1 MRTETLW
8 CRTTGYKHL
17 QQNAWF
23 YTPPPLPSPSSLP
36 PFFSS
41 LSLSLPAGDAL
52 TPTPALLP
60 HRQLEVKH
68 SRGQRG
74 ESVCGAGRTQA
85 SMPLAKE
92 ARAAG

>member
-1 MRTETLW
+1 MH
-8 CRTTGYKHL
+8 G
-17 QQNAWF
+17 F
-23 YTPPPLPSPSSLP
+23 IPPLPSLPPSLP
-36 PFFSS
+36 SFFSPS

-74 ESVCGAGRTQA
+74 ESVCGAGRAQA
-85 SMPLAKE
+85 SLPLAKE

>member
-1 MRTETLW
+1 MH
-8 CRTTGYKHL
+8 G
-17 QQNAWF
+17 F
-23 YTPPPLPSPSSLP
+23 IPPLPSPSPSLP
-36 PFFSS
+36 PSFFS
-41 LSLSLPAGDAL
+41 LSLSLPAGDAF

-74 ESVCGAGRTQA
+74 ESVCGAGRAQA

-92 ARAAG
+92 AGAAG